1 MLKPNSMQPL
11 ALIDTHTHFDVPEF
25 DADRLTLAQQA
36 HAAGVQA
43 LLLIGFVASRF
54 DELLQTRQHINSS
67 MQPHPQA
74 LLAPGLHPFYIQQH
88 TQDHLLQLENILKTQ
103 PVVAVAEIGLDT
115 FTPEMK
121 QPEVFAKQQAFF
133 SAQLELAKQ
142 FQLPV
147 LLHIRRSHAE
157 ALATLKQHKFPYG
170 GIAHSF
176 GGGVEEAKAFTKLG
190 FKLGITGQ
198 ITNPNAKR
206 LHQVVQAMG
215 AEHLVLETDCPD
227 MTPLCCQVA
236 GQQRTRNTP
245 VNLPYVLDG
254 LYESLHAGRLAG
266 LTEAQKTAEKAA
278 LARQIWQ
285 NSCLALHLDWA
296 YPHADH

>member
-1 MLKPNSMQPL
+1 MHPL

-36 HAAGVQA
+36 HASGVQA

-54 DELLQTRQHINSS
+54 DELIATQQQINSS
-67 MQPHPQA
+67 PQPHPQA

-88 TQDHLLQLENILKTQ
+88 TQDHLLQLEGILKTR
-103 PVVAVAEIGLDT
+103 PTVAVAEIGLDT
-115 FTPEMK
+115 FTVEMK

-133 SAQLELAKQ
+133 AAQLELAKQ

-157 ALATLKQHKFPYG
+157 ALAILKQHKFPYG

-176 GGGVEEAKAFTKLG
+176 GGGVEEAKAFAKLG
-190 FKLGITGQ
+190 FKLGVTGQ

-227 MTPLCCQVA
+227 MTPLCCQIVDKLG

-245 VNLPYVLDG
+245 ANLPYVLDG
-254 LYESLHAGRLAG
+254 LYASLNADRLTG
-266 LTEAQKTAEKAA
+266 LSEAQKTAEKAA
-278 LARQIWQ
+278 LAQQIWQ